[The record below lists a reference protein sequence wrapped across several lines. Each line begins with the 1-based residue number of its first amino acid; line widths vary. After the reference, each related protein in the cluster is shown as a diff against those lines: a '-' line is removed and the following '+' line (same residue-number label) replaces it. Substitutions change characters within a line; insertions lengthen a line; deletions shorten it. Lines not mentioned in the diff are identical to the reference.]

1 MNSSD
6 VQIVFPGDS
15 DHLGSGYHIFVMVAF
30 SFSLS
35 QCDVDAGRP
44 ESQYLLLMGG
54 IDVRSGRWLPVLVR
68 HLEDIS
74 LVFAEG
80 PFVQQLLPHA

>member
-15 DHLGSGYHIFVMVAF
+15 DHLGSGYNIFVMVAF

-35 QCDVDAGRP
+35 QGDVDGGRL
-44 ESQYLLLMGG
+44 ESQYLLLMTNRCAFRLLAAGAGQAPGG
-54 IDVRSGRWLPVLVR
+54 YWFCLC
-68 HLEDIS
+68 
-74 LVFAEG
+74 
-80 PFVQQLLPHA
+80 